1 MFDYTVVNKDNVT
14 STEKPPGIPR
24 SAPAFTD
31 TAMICHFRMDT
42 GASIPLAK
50 HEAAQTG
57 GVISRH
63 IRCHRGPRVRLEA
76 VTGKSYV
83 CGLNKTHDADVLAN
97 SDVVESFT
105 SRRPEFT
112 TAN

>member
-14 STEKPPGIPR
+14 SREKPPGIPR

-42 GASIPLAK
+42 GASIPLAE

-57 GVISRH
+57 GVISGH
-63 IRCHRGPRVRLEA
+63 IRCHRDPRVRLEA
-76 VTGKSYV
+76 VTGKSYL
-83 CGLNKTHDADVLAN
+83 CGPNKTHDADVLAN
-97 SDVVESFT
+97 SVVVESFT
-105 SRRPEFT
+105 SLRPELT